1 MFYNTVVLGV
11 YDAGERRTK
20 IGKSRDGVLTTELPD
35 EQKER
40 ARPKYKRRV
49 FHWPY
54 LSFVQTLCP
63 REQDQVI
70 GTESEHG
77 RDQKG
82 RGLMGR
88 NGPRRNGSDGNLGG
102 VSIL

>member
-1 MFYNTVVLGV
+1 MLKTLGV

-20 IGKSRDGVLTTELPD
+20 IGKSRDGLLTTELPD
-35 EQKER
+35 EQKEC
-40 ARPKYKRRV
+40 ARPKHKRRFSLTICLV
-49 FHWPY
+49 P
-54 LSFVQTLCP
+54 VQTLRP

-77 RDQKG
+77 RNQNG